1 MISIVQYLLPASL
14 SLLPFAVSAQQISL
28 TGIVRDSA
36 SGTPLRGALIRTEN
50 DSIGSKTDAQGRYV
64 LTLPKGPHRLMVSYI
79 GYQPQELDVALS
91 QSFQQNFHLLPLSQR
106 IDEVIVKESKKGESI
121 ADPQMGT
128 LHLST
133 KEISALPVVFG
144 EKDLLKTIQLLP
156 GVQSGGEG
164 STNFNVRGGDAGQ
177 NLILLDQAT
186 VYNAS
191 HLLGFFST
199 FNSDAIR
206 DIQLYKGDIP
216 AQYGGRIASVLDIST
231 LDGNQKKFSTEGGI
245 GIIASRLKVEGP
257 LEKNKSSFLFSA
269 RRSYAD
275 SFLKLAKNKD
285 MAKNTLYFYDLNAKL
300 RFNFGK
306 KTTLY
311 LSAYNGRDRLK
322 YSDLFNI
329 AWGNTTATARL
340 NHRFNPKISSNTS
353 FIYSGFNY
361 QAGVSSE
368 QTNFEVASRIRNLQF
383 KQDFAY
389 YANANNTIRLGAGA
403 VFQAIRPANLSSP
416 TNQSVNPTAIE
427 SQRGIDLGGYVSHEW
442 KPTSAFS
449 IHYGLHIH
457 DFMVMGQRT
466 FYEFDKNGNPIGGK
480 RDNSRIAKHYIN
492 MEPRVSASLLLDEQ
506 SSLKAS
512 YNRAVQNLHQLSNST
527 ASLPTD
533 QYVLSS
539 LNIKPQIVD
548 QVAFGYFR
556 NFSKKQYSLSVEA
569 YYKRLGNQIDIR
581 NGATLQADAHFE
593 GELLFG
599 RGRAFGIEWY
609 LRKHSGKLNGW
620 ISYTLSKSQRQFA
633 GINNGTWFNARQDRT
648 HDLSIVGLYTLSK
661 SWTLGATFVYHT
673 GNAVTFPSGKYQVN
687 GKSLFYYTERNGYRM
702 PDYHRL
708 DLSATYDPK
717 PSTERFHSSWTF
729 GVYNAYNRKNAYTI
743 DFREDKSNPNNT
755 EAYKI
760 VLFGIIPS
768 VTWNFKF

>member
-1 MISIVQYLLPASL
+1 MISNLQYLLPVSL
-14 SLLPFAVSAQQISL
+14 ALLPFVVSAQQVSL
-28 TGIVRDSA
+28 TGIVRDSS
-36 SGTPLRGALIRTEN
+36 SGVPLSGALIRAEN
-50 DSIGSKTDAQGRYV
+50 DSIGSKTDARGRYV
-64 LTLPKGPHRLMVSYI
+64 LTLPKGSTRLMVSYI
-79 GYQPQELDVALS
+79 GYQQKIYDLTFS
-91 QSFQQNFHLLPLSQR
+91 QSLQQNFDLQPLSRR
-106 IDEVIVKESKKGESI
+106 INEVIVTNSKKGESLT
-121 ADPQMGT
+121 DPQMGT
-128 LHLST
+128 VHFST
-133 KEISALPVVFG
+133 KELSAVPVLFG

-156 GVQSGGEG
+156 GIQSGGEG
-164 STNFNVRGGDAGQ
+164 STNFNVRGGDGGQ

-199 FNSDAIR
+199 FNSDAIK

-216 AQYGGRIASVLDIST
+216 AQYGGRIASVIDIGT
-231 LDGNQKKFSTEGGI
+231 LDGSQKKFGAEGGI

-257 LEKNKSSFLFSA
+257 IEKGRSSFLFSA

-285 MAKNTLYFYDLNAKL
+285 MADNTLYFYDLNGKL
-300 RFNFGK
+300 SFNLGK
-306 KTTLY
+306 KTNLY
-311 LSAYNGRDRLK
+311 LSGYNGKDKLK
-322 YSDLFNI
+322 YSDLFDI

-340 NHRFNPKISSNTS
+340 NHRFNTKISSNTS
-353 FIYSGFNY
+353 FIYSGFHY
-361 QAGVSSE
+361 HAGVSSE
-368 QTNFEVASRIRNLQF
+368 QTDFQLASKIRNLHA

-403 VFQAIRPANLSSP
+403 ILQTIRPANLSSE

-427 SQRGIDLGGYVSHEW
+427 SQRGIDLAGYISHEW
-442 KPTSAFS
+442 KPTNSLS
-449 IHYGLHIH
+449 LKYGLHIH
-457 DFMVMGQRT
+457 DFMVLGQRT
-466 FYEFDKNGNPIGGK
+466 FYQFDKNGTVTGEK
-480 RDNSRIAKHYIN
+480 YDNSRIAKHYIN
-492 MEPRVSASLLLDEQ
+492 IEPRLSASLLLDEQ

-512 YNRAVQNLHQLSNST
+512 YNRAVQNLHQLTNST
-527 ASLPTD
+527 SSLPTD

-539 LNIKPQIVD
+539 LNIRPQIVD

-569 YYKRLGNQIDIR
+569 YYKRLGNQLDIR
-581 NGATLQADAHFE
+581 NGATLQADAYFE
-593 GELLFG
+593 GDLLFG
-599 RGRAFGIEWY
+599 QGRAFGVEWY

-620 ISYTLSKSQRQFA
+620 IGYTLSKSQRQFA
-633 GINNGTWFNARQDRT
+633 GINNGSWFNARQDRT
-648 HDLSIVGLYTLSK
+648 HDLSVVGLYTLSK

-687 GKSLFYYTERNGYRM
+687 GKQLFYYTERNGYRM

-717 PSTERFHSSWTF
+717 PADRHFHSSWTF
-729 GVYNAYNRKNAYTI
+729 GIYNAYNRKNAYTI
-743 DFREDKSNPNNT
+743 DFRTDKSNPNNT

>member
-14 SLLPFAVSAQQISL
+14 TLLPIAVSAQQVSL

-36 SGTPLRGALIRTEN
+36 SGIPLSGAFIRTEN
-50 DSIGSKTDAQGRYV
+50 DSVGSKTDAQGRYF
-64 LTLPKGPHRLMVSYI
+64 LTLAKGSHRLMVSYM
-79 GYQPQELDVALS
+79 GYQQQELDITVS
-91 QSFQQNFHLLPLSQR
+91 QSFQQNFLLQSLSQR
-106 IDEVIVKESKKGESI
+106 MEEVIVTDSKRGQSV
-121 ADPQMGT
+121 ADPQMGAV
-128 LHLST
+128 HLST
-133 KEISALPVVFG
+133 KEVSALPVLFG

-156 GVQSGGEG
+156 GVQSSGEG

-199 FNSDAIR
+199 FNSDAIK

-216 AQYGGRIASVLDIST
+216 AQYGGRIASVLDIGT
-231 LDGNQKKFSTEGGI
+231 LDGSQKQFGAEGGI

-257 LEKNKSSFLFSA
+257 LEKSKSSFLLSA

-285 MAKNTLYFYDLNAKL
+285 MANNTLYFYDLNGKL
-300 RFNFGK
+300 SFNLGK

-311 LSAYNGRDRLK
+311 LSGYNGKDKLK
-322 YSDLFNI
+322 YSDLFDI

-340 NHRFNPKISSNTS
+340 NHRFNSKISSNTS
-353 FIYSGFNY
+353 FIYSGFHY
-361 QAGVSSE
+361 HAGVSSE
-368 QTNFEVASRIRNLQF
+368 QTDFQVASKIRNLHA

-403 VFQAIRPANLSSP
+403 VFQSIRPANLSSA

-427 SQRGIDLGGYVSHEW
+427 SQRGIDLGGYISHEW
-442 KPTSAFS
+442 KPSNRLS
-449 IHYGLHIH
+449 LKYGVHVH
-457 DFMVMGQRT
+457 DFMVLGQRT
-466 FYEFDKNGNPIGGK
+466 FYQFDKNGSLTGEK

-492 MEPRVSASLLLDEQ
+492 IEPRISASLLLDEQ
-506 SSLKAS
+506 TSLKAS
-512 YNRAVQNLHQLSNST
+512 YNRVAQNLHQLTNST
-527 ASLPTD
+527 SSLPTD

-539 LNIKPQIVD
+539 LNIRPQIVY
-548 QVAFGYFR
+548 QVAFGYFH
-556 NFSKKQYSLSVEA
+556 NFQKKQYSLSVEA
-569 YYKRLGNQIDIR
+569 YYKRLGNQLDIR
-581 NGATLQADAHFE
+581 NGATLQADAYFE

-599 RGRAFGIEWY
+599 RGRAFGVEWY

-620 ISYTLSKSQRQFA
+620 ISYTLSKSQRQFTE
-633 GINNGTWFNARQDRT
+633 INNGSWFNARQDRT

-708 DLSATYDPK
+708 DLSATYAPQ
-717 PSTERFHSSWTF
+717 PTNRRFHSSWTF
-729 GVYNAYNRKNAYTI
+729 GIYNTYNRKNAYTI
-743 DFREDKSNPNNT
+743 DFRNDKSDPNRT

>member
-1 MISIVQYLLPASL
+1 MISLVQYLLPASL
-14 SLLPFAVSAQQISL
+14 ALFPFVVSAQQVSL
-28 TGIVRDSA
+28 SGIVRDSA
-36 SGTPLRGALIRTEN
+36 SGLPLSGAFIRTEN
-50 DSIGSKTDAQGRYV
+50 DSIGSKTDAQGRYF
-64 LTLPKGPHRLMVSYI
+64 LTLAKGSYRLMISYM
-79 GYQPQELDVALS
+79 GYQKQELDITLSQSYQQNFRLKALS
-91 QSFQQNFHLLPLSQR
+91 QRMQ
-106 IDEVIVKESKKGESI
+106 EVIVTDSKKGESI
-121 ADPQMGT
+121 AEPQMGA

-133 KEISALPVVFG
+133 KDVSALPIVFG

-164 STNFNVRGGDAGQ
+164 SSNFNVRGGDAGQ

-191 HLLGFFST
+191 HLFGFFST
-199 FNSDAIR
+199 FNSDAIK

-257 LEKNKSSFLFSA
+257 VEKNKSSFLFSA

-285 MAKNTLYFYDLNAKL
+285 MAQNTLYFYDLNAKL
-300 RFNFGK
+300 RFNFGE

-311 LSAYNGRDRLK
+311 LSAYNGRDKLK

-368 QTNFEVASRIRNLQF
+368 HIDFQVNSKIRNLHVR
-383 KQDFAY
+383 QDFAY
-389 YANANNTIRLGAGA
+389 YANANNTVRLGAGA
-403 VFQAIRPANLSSP
+403 VFQAIRPTNLSSA

-442 KPTSAFS
+442 KPNNSLSFK
-449 IHYGLHIH
+449 YGVHVH
-457 DFMVMGQRT
+457 DFMVLGPRT
-466 FYEFDKNGNPIGGK
+466 FYQFDKNGTLSGEKHNN
-480 RDNSRIAKHYIN
+480 RRIAKHYIN
-492 MEPRVSASLLLDEQ
+492 MEPRVWASLLLDEQ
-506 SSLKAS
+506 TSLKAS
-512 YNRAVQNLHQLSNST
+512 YNRVTQNLHQLTNST
-527 ASLPTD
+527 SSLPTD

-548 QVAFGYFR
+548 QVAFGYFH
-556 NFSKKQYSLSVEA
+556 NFSRKQYSLSVEA
-569 YYKRLGNQIDIR
+569 YYKRLGNQLDIR
-581 NGATLQADAHFE
+581 NGATLQADAYFE

-599 RGRAFGIEWY
+599 RGRAFGVEWY
-609 LRKHSGKLNGW
+609 LRKHGGKLNGW

-633 GINNGTWFNARQDRT
+633 EINKGSWFNARQDRT

-661 SWTLGATFVYHT
+661 SWILGATFVYHT

-708 DLSATYDPK
+708 DLSATYEPK
-717 PSTERFHSSWTF
+717 STNKRFHSSWTF
-729 GVYNAYNRKNAYTI
+729 GVYNTYNRKNAYTI
-743 DFREDKSNPNNT
+743 DFRTDKSNPNRT

-760 VLFGIIPS
+760 ALFGIIPS